1 MNNLL
6 NGIAYCSFFC
16 TDFDKMLQFYRDTLE
31 LKVAYILRNEDGTP
45 KEAWMKVTDRQFI
58 KLINRKY
65 TGENTWSKFSF
76 GHYSLLVKDIFA
88 AMADLEAKGILI
100 TDGPSANK
108 NYFLV
113 PYKTV
118 AQPACCG
125 SMTAWVQDPE
135 GNEIE
140 LMQYTDASMQLSC
153 LE

>member
-6 NGIAYCSFFC
+6 NGMAHISFLC
-16 TDFDKMLQFYRDTLE
+16 TDFDKMLRFYRDTLE
-31 LKVAYILRNEDGTP
+31 LPVAYILRNEDGSP
-45 KEAWMKVTDRQFI
+45 KEAWLKVTDRQFVVLMN
-58 KLINRKY
+58 KEY
-65 TGENTWSKFSF
+65 SGENTWSTFSF

-88 AMADLEAKGILI
+88 TVAALEAKNVLI

-118 AQPACCG
+118 AEPACCG

-140 LMQYTDASMQLSC
+140 FMQYTAASMQLSC